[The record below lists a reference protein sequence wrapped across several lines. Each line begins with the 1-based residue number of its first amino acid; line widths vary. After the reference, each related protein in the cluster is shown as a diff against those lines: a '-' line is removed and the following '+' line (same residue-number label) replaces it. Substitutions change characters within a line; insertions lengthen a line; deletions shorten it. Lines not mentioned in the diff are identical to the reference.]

1 MTEQSI
7 QFIEIAK
14 SLPIEM
20 RLEIVD
26 SLLESINPTNP
37 TIDELWKP
45 IIRRRVE
52 DIKSGRVKPI
62 PGDVVKAKI
71 AARYEK

>member
-1 MTEQSI
+1 MTEQSS

-26 SLLESINPTNP
+26 SLLESINPTSP
-37 TIDELWKP
+37 AIDELWKP
-45 IIRRRVE
+45 IIRRRID
-52 DIKSGRVKPI
+52 DIRSGRVKPV

-71 AARYEK
+71 KARYEK